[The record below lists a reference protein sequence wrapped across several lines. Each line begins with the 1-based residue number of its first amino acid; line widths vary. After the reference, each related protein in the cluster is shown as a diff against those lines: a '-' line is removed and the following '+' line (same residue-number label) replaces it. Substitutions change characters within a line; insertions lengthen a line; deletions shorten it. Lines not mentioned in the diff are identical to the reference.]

1 MRITRIVPSP
11 VRELLKNGLRL
22 YRIRRALR
30 PMQRNG
36 TMTPAEIARFH
47 KAWGNEGFSAD
58 KTFLAKLLELLEA
71 GPLLECGTGATT
83 LLENLAGLQK
93 DFKTYCLEQDPEW
106 ARPVKEWSPEAV
118 EIIDAPLR
126 NFGKYYWYDVR
137 AKLPMHFALIV
148 CDGPYIDV
156 ALGEPVYSAWRYG
169 VMPWLKSTGRTYDYL
184 LLDDVDDKRA
194 PATLELWKREF
205 GVKVESIKSEQ
216 GECAIIRP

>member
-1 MRITRIVPSP
+1 
-11 VRELLKNGLRL
+11 
-22 YRIRRALR
+22 
-30 PMQRNG
+30 
-36 TMTPAEIARFH
+36 
-47 KAWGNEGFSAD
+47 
-58 KTFLAKLLELLEA
+58 
-71 GPLLECGTGATT
+71 
-83 LLENLAGLQK
+83 
-93 DFKTYCLEQDPEW
+93 
-106 ARPVKEWSPEAV
+106 V

-137 AKLPMHFALIV
+137 VKLPMHFALIV

-169 VMPWLKSTGRTYDYL
+169 VMPWLKSTGRTYDFL